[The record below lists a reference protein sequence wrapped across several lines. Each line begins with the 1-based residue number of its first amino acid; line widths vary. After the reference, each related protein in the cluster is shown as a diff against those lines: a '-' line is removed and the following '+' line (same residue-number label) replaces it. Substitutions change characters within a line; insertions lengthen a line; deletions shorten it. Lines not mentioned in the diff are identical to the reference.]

1 MRSIGHYCEASSEPT
16 TDDFSEHEAGAHSR
30 AYEQLPFVRSMLIR
44 LGRKQRVVA
53 SHRPRENAPSYIQR
67 RNPIERYR
75 YQYPFDTYRY
85 CTVLHLYSKPDSKHI
100 EVIGGSRD
108 ALTRGRRS
116 RGRKYHTSRRTC
128 HLSCHELQ
136 APASIKLTMAPWACR
151 PSKPRLTT
159 PVDPACQRVCVNV
172 NVCPCVCVCVIS
184 TQTKPEHDQSDPQT
198 EPAQTHNLTT
208 NPTFRPIEHRHGDHP
223 VHIEAL
229 TERRCSFAMFLIHTR
244 RSLPMRTAMN
254 EVPARQR
261 IR

>member
-1 MRSIGHYCEASSEPT
+1 MRSIGHHCEASSEPT

-53 SHRPRENAPSYIQR
+53 SHRPRENAPSYSVVI
-67 RNPIERYR
+67 PSSGTGTSTLSIPTVP
-75 YQYPFDTYRY
+75 YPNY

-159 PVDPACQRVCVNV
+159 PVHPACQRVCVNV

-184 TQTKPEHDQSDPQT
+184 TQTKPMTNPTHRLNPHRHTISQPIRRSDPQST
-198 EPAQTHNLTT
+198 DTGTT
-208 NPTFRPIEHRHGDHP
+208 RSTSRP
-223 VHIEAL
+223 
-229 TERRCSFAMFLIHTR
+229 
-244 RSLPMRTAMN
+244 
-254 EVPARQR
+254 
-261 IR
+261 